1 LILVAKSLSPSRSPF
16 RRKFLSFVVGL
27 LIVSAGIS
35 AKAHLPVGAAGHIST
50 LLAQL
55 YVAESFGGEVAETAQ
70 RFTRLDAEKIRF
82 SQATF
87 SKSGKTE
94 DGSEYTVE
102 ANVQWLR
109 EHPDQ
114 DLPFGEPI
122 RVFRK
127 EPFMDEWGPATR
139 SGYTGDPK
147 NLVNGE
153 IYTLDHRRLVAYKQ
167 AGRKSV
173 PFQWA
178 DLNTV
183 RDQRWKF
190 STTNGGISITPQ

>member
-1 LILVAKSLSPSRSPF
+1 MSSRRSHL
-16 RRKFLSFVVGL
+16 RKNFLSFLGGL
-27 LIVSAGIS
+27 LALAAAIA
-35 AKAHLPVGAAGHIST
+35 AAGHPPFGGAGHIPT
-50 LLAQL
+50 HLAEL
-55 YVAESFGGEVAETAQ
+55 YVAESLAGEAVETAQ

-94 DGSEYTVE
+94 DGGQYTVE
-102 ANVQWLR
+102 GNVQWLR

-114 DLPFGEPI
+114 DLPWGEPI

-127 EPFMDEWGPATR
+127 EAFMDEWGPATR

-173 PFQWA
+173 PVQWA

>member
-1 LILVAKSLSPSRSPF
+1 MSSRRSH
-16 RRKFLSFVVGL
+16 FLSFIGGL
-27 LIVSAGIS
+27 LALSAGI
-35 AKAHLPVGAAGHIST
+35 VAAGHLPLGNPAHIRT
-50 LLAQL
+50 PLAGL
-55 YVAESFGGEVAETAQ
+55 YVAESLAGEAVETAQ
-70 RFTRLDAEKIRF
+70 RFARLDAEKIRF
-82 SQATF
+82 SQATY

-94 DGSEYTVE
+94 DGTEYTVE

-114 DLPFGEPI
+114 DLPWGEPI

-127 EPFMDEWGPATR
+127 EAFMDEWGPATR

-147 NLVNGE
+147 NLANGE
-153 IYTLDHRRLVAYKQ
+153 TYTLDHRRLAAYKQ

-173 PFQWA
+173 PVQWA